1 MTKIGVAGLDHAGL
15 STAILPAQRND
26 VAADEISRDRV
37 DQVNDRQCPIINA
50 ERADLPAYKQLR
62 PCATTDPAIVFKAG
76 ADLIVANRLHDE
88 IRTVE
93 ARVFARDLFGSD
105 A

>member
-1 MTKIGVAGLDHAGL
+1 MTKIGVSGRGHAGL

-37 DQVNDRQCPIINA
+37 DQVNDRQCPIVDA
-50 ERADLPAYKQLR
+50 ERADLPACKQLR
-62 PCATTDPAIVFKAG
+62 PCAMTDLAVAFKAR
-76 ADLIVANRLHDE
+76 ADLVVANRLHDE